1 MQGFIINIKKK
12 NHDYTER
19 ELQIFRSLI
28 MTVLGNSN
36 ARTIKMA
43 MSLNP
48 VDMGEDH
55 IFNNEVVLEK
65 DLYEEIFSEFYN
77 LVEKGIGSAL
87 RMAGVENYE
96 LDLSKIV

>member
-1 MQGFIINIKKK
+1 MQGFIINIKRKD
-12 NHDYTER
+12 HDYTER

-36 ARTIKMA
+36 AITIKMA
-43 MSLNP
+43 MSVNP
-48 VDMGEDH
+48 FDIGEED

-65 DLYEEIFSEFYN
+65 NLDEEIFNEFYS
-77 LVEKGIGSAL
+77 LVEKGISSAL

-96 LDLSKIV
+96 LNLSKIA

>member
-1 MQGFIINIKKK
+1 
-12 NHDYTER
+12 
-19 ELQIFRSLI
+19 

-48 VDMGEDH
+48 VDMDEEH

-65 DLYEEIFSEFYN
+65 DLDEEIFSEFYN

-96 LDLSKIV
+96 LNLSKIA

>member
-19 ELQIFRSLI
+19 ELQIFRSLM

-48 VDMGEDH
+48 VDMGEED

-65 DLYEEIFSEFYN
+65 DLDEEIFSEFYN